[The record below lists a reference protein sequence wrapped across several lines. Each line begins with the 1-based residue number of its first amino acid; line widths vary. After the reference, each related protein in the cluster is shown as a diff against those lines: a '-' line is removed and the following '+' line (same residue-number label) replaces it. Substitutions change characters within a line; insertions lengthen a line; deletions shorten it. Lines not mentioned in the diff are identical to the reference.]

1 MFWDHPIV
9 SVGLARY
16 FYYLLFI
23 WLIRHIFKI
32 SLPTGPTT
40 ASWPSWLRYRSKY
53 CDSNNG
59 GGDIIQPDSTTPI
72 SLSQCQQ
79 ACEANSL
86 CEGIVVRGFP
96 TTQAHEAA
104 FVGHCMK
111 IANLKLS
118 ECSASLETD
127 VLLARSGGKAWRFPR
142 GNTYLKTSHTSMFQR
157 KCAWL
162 RMDPNLTMFAFFH
175 SHSRASHTMN
185 VLMQGEFHNSILI
198 KTLKKWIVRELH
210 VDGKFYWSLIT
221 KLWMLM
227 DFL

>member
-1 MFWDHPIV
+1 MTSHDLELPLDLYQHNLVQIKADLILLMG
-9 SVGLARY
+9 GLTGSSLTVNTNYNIYVLGPSNCECRTCPLFLFFP
-16 FYYLLFI
+16 FYLAYSTHL
-23 WLIRHIFKI
+23 WKS

-86 CEGIVVRGFP
+86 CEGIVLRGFP

-104 FVGHCMK
+104 FVGYCMK

-127 VLLARSGGKAWRFPR
+127 VLFARSGGKAWRLPR
-142 GNTYLKTSHTSMFQR
+142 GNR
-157 KCAWL
+157 
-162 RMDPNLTMFAFFH
+162 P
-175 SHSRASHTMN
+175 
-185 VLMQGEFHNSILI
+185 I
-198 KTLKKWIVRELH
+198 
-210 VDGKFYWSLIT
+210 
-221 KLWMLM
+221 
-227 DFL
+227 